1 MRYEQVCILDF
12 ILYFILEMCLL
23 SSCDHVFWH
32 FDIFFSKA
40 LAFCNSSVDFFR
52 KYPCIQI

>member
-1 MRYEQVCILDF
+1 MQYELICILDF
-12 ILYFILEMCLL
+12 ILYFILEMSLL
-23 SSCDHVFWH
+23 SSCDHVSGH

-52 KYPCIQI
+52 KSPCIQI